1 MMLFCLVI
9 IKMIKA
15 NRQYSIL
22 LVRQKLNTTAIKQ
35 GRRVIINKHILLA
48 SKDEEKLFINRQIE
62 ARFKAKKRA
71 GNELLID

>member
-62 ARFKAKKRA
+62 ARFKAKKEQEM
-71 GNELLID
+71 NC